1 MSAAKLEKKI
11 WNLEQRLRE
20 EFHVELRR
28 AVGHCV
34 ARVQHLEAEVLLLR
48 GEKPSR
54 TEAQFAAQDQ
64 VSVDVSGDAPL
75 PGTVAEKTQEA
86 DVLPVARPSWPD
98 WPEWEPNEAV
108 AKDECVDWVPLEPV
122 AFLESTWNLVL
133 VMGFTDAGWL
143 DIIIAC
149 LLLIAS
155 AGLQIAFSI
164 ILLSPDFLGQPF
176 ESHIQSAE
184 SWRVGVAH
192 DYRHMDLAQ
201 TSLVSRV
208 CNKDPSL
215 IVSTSQATLLDQIDA
230 FLGLL
235 QPLNVSLGILLCML
249 CILLWCLYLCNEFR
263 AIGLSLEAILQVP
276 RRAYTT
282 FDHGRFTTM
291 SYWRFAG
298 YCLARLTRGVIAGL
312 LLYAGILWLG
322 NTTSITDLMLNAVA
336 LGAVLDVDEMFFAA
350 LMPKKIQ
357 IKIQDLEA
365 IKINYTRA
373 RSQIESVLLLL
384 IMCGLM
390 LWPWFH
396 LVEPLGNHMLE
407 VNRTLCGG
415 NQDFVVGINSNQGIT
430 VGRETTMFGDA
441 SNLSL
446 IEIAVSDLAFRELEN
461 ASYSSRYILM
471 PQEATDFENK
481 RTELMSAAA
490 ALILDCSDF
499 DLYYVEGQPTTNNY
513 APYWYNT
520 APGLGFPQNSSCQ
533 DMKDYCNN
541 EDGEL
546 LRLTCGV
553 TCGCAE
559 PSTNPWFRVV
569 ERGCSKKCID
579 EMQVVID
586 ETNCTDAPVDSA
598 YWQTFWQDYPTII
611 SNFLGERNTSKIDE
625 LRVFANHMRTE
636 GCSALGNSSYQYE
649 ELTQTSFCAGHS
661 QIWAPLSILCP
672 NTCCEGEDGEFCPSS
687 CQCRPEGQD
696 NDQDLLDNMPTG
708 NPDFAGIMNCRMAAG
723 NNLCTTHPIVR
734 QHCELS
740 CSCART
746 D

>member
-1 MSAAKLEKKI
+1 
-11 WNLEQRLRE
+11 
-20 EFHVELRR
+20 
-28 AVGHCV
+28 
-34 ARVQHLEAEVLLLR
+34 
-48 GEKPSR
+48 
-54 TEAQFAAQDQ
+54 
-64 VSVDVSGDAPL
+64 
-75 PGTVAEKTQEA
+75 
-86 DVLPVARPSWPD
+86 
-98 WPEWEPNEAV
+98 
-108 AKDECVDWVPLEPV
+108 
-122 AFLESTWNLVL
+122 
-133 VMGFTDAGWL
+133 
-143 DIIIAC
+143 
-149 LLLIAS
+149 
-155 AGLQIAFSI
+155 
-164 ILLSPDFLGQPF
+164 
-176 ESHIQSAE
+176 
-184 SWRVGVAH
+184 
-192 DYRHMDLAQ
+192 
-201 TSLVSRV
+201 
-208 CNKDPSL
+208 
-215 IVSTSQATLLDQIDA
+215 
-230 FLGLL
+230 
-235 QPLNVSLGILLCML
+235 
-249 CILLWCLYLCNEFR
+249 
-263 AIGLSLEAILQVP
+263 
-276 RRAYTT
+276 
-282 FDHGRFTTM
+282 
-291 SYWRFAG
+291 
-298 YCLARLTRGVIAGL
+298 
-312 LLYAGILWLG
+312 
-322 NTTSITDLMLNAVA
+322 
-336 LGAVLDVDEMFFAA
+336 
-350 LMPKKIQ
+350 
-357 IKIQDLEA
+357 
-365 IKINYTRA
+365 
-373 RSQIESVLLLL
+373 
-384 IMCGLM
+384 
-390 LWPWFH
+390 
-396 LVEPLGNHMLE
+396 
-407 VNRTLCGG
+407 
-415 NQDFVVGINSNQGIT
+415 
-430 VGRETTMFGDA
+430 MFGDA

-446 IEIAVSDLAFRELEN
+446 IEIAVSDLAFRKLEN

-490 ALILDCSDF
+490 ALILECSDF

-586 ETNCTDAPVDSA
+586 EINCTDAPVDSA

-672 NTCCEGEDGEFCPSS
+672 DTCCQGEDGEFCPSS

-708 NPDFAGIMNCRMAAG
+708 NPDFAGIMNCRMAAV

-734 QHCELS
+734 RHCALS
-740 CSCART
+740 CSCAGT